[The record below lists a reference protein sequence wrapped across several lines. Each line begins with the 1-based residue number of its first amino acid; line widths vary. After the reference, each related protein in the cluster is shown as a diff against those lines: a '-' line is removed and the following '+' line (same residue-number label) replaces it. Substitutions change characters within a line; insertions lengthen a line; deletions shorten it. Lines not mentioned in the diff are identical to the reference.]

1 MESTRLAAGRLA
13 IALVCLCTGAG
24 SNAVMAQAL
33 PEPAVLRLDASLDA
47 IVSPDAQVEVLKSD
61 YFGMSEGPTW
71 VREGAGGYL
80 LFSDIAA
87 NAIYKWTSEGELSV
101 FLAKSGFTGTDASQV
116 GAQLDNGRLTV
127 ILIGSNGLTVDP
139 QGRLLVVAMGDR
151 RIIRIEKNGARTILA
166 DRYDG
171 RRINGGNDIVSR
183 ANGAVYFTDG
193 TGGLRGRDK
202 SPAKELPYDAVYLI
216 KNGRLTLLA
225 ENPQDETPNG
235 IALSP
240 DERHLYVNSGG
251 RFITRYDV
259 RADDTIGDGMLFLE
273 LNGDMPGGAD
283 GMKVDTLGNLYCT
296 GPGGVWIISPAG
308 RHLGTIRIPEPAAT
322 NMAFGDPDGKSLY
335 ITNRRSLL
343 RIRLNTPGIIPG
355 PQ

>member
-1 MESTRLAAGRLA
+1 MVSDVL
-13 IALVCLCTGAG
+13 
-24 SNAVMAQAL
+24 SAQAQ
-33 PEPAVLRLDASLDA
+33 PEPAVVRVDSSLDA
-47 IVSPDAQVEVLKSD
+47 IVSPDARVEVLKSD
-61 YFGMSEGPTW
+61 YFGMSEGPVW

-87 NAIYKWTSEGELSV
+87 NAIYKWSSDGGLSV
-101 FLAKSGFTGTDASQV
+101 FMAKSGFTGTDPSQA

-171 RRINGGNDIVSR
+171 SRINGGNDIVSR
-183 ANGAVYFTDG
+183 ANGAIYF

-202 SPAKELPYDAVYLI
+202 SPAKELPYDGVYLI
-216 KNGRLTLLA
+216 KNGRLTLLDQ
-225 ENPQDETPNG
+225 NPQEGTPNG

-240 DERHLYVNSGG
+240 DERYLYVNSGG

-259 RADDTIGDGMLFLE
+259 RADDTVANGMLFLE
-273 LNGDMPGGAD
+273 LDGDMPGGAD

-296 GPGGVWIISPAG
+296 GPGGIWIISPAG
-308 RHLGTIRIPEPAAT
+308 KHIGTIRIPDPTAT
-322 NMAFGDPDGKSLY
+322 NMAFGDPAGKPLY

-343 RIRLNTPGIIPG
+343 RIRRNTPGILPG